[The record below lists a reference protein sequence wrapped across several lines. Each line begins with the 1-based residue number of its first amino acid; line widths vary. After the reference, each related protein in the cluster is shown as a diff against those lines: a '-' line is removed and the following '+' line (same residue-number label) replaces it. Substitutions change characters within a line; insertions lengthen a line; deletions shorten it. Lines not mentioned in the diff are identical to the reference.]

1 MFYALFRTVSFTDYL
16 RTNISGINGEELNPH
31 AGKVRVEFSEELQ
44 RKTER
49 ERELVRKKTS
59 RKN

>member
-1 MFYALFRTVSFTDYL
+1 VSFTDYL